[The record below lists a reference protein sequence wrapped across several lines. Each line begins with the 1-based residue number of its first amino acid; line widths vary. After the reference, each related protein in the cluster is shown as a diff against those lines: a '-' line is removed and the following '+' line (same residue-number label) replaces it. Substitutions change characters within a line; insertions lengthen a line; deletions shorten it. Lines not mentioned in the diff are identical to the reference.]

1 MMSWWHIKPSILFP
15 NSKQHIASEKQSI
28 HMKLIVGLG
37 NPGKDYASSRHNLG
51 FRCVNRLAKQNNISI
66 DKRQCRARTGVGTIA
81 GSDLILAKPQ
91 TYMNRSGE
99 SVSLLIKRFDIAPED
114 LLIIYDD
121 LDLPLGKIR
130 LRPEGSSGGHKG
142 IESIIACLGHGNFS
156 RLRVGI
162 SRPEGEHDT
171 INHVLGKFSPSEKDI
186 VEENIRIA
194 AEAVCCY
201 LAEGIT
207 AAMNKYN

>member
-1 MMSWWHIKPSILFP
+1 
-15 NSKQHIASEKQSI
+15 
-28 HMKLIVGLG
+28 MKLIVGLG
-37 NPGKDYASSRHNLG
+37 NPGKDYANSRHNLG
-51 FRCVNRLAKQNNISI
+51 FRCVNRLAKQNDISI

-99 SVSLLIKRFDIAPED
+99 SVSLLVRRFNVAPED

-142 IESIIACLGHGNFS
+142 MESIIACLGHESFS

-162 SRPEGEHDT
+162 SRPQGEHDT
-171 INHVLGKFSPSEKDI
+171 IDHVLGKFSPSEKDL
-186 VEENIRIA
+186 VEETIRIA
-194 AEAVCCY
+194 AEAACCY
-201 LAEGIT
+201 LTDGIT